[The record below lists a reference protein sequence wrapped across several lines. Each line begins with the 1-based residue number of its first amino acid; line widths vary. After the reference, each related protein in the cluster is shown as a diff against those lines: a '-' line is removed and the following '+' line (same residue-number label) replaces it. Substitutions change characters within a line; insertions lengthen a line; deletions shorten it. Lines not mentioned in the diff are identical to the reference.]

1 MQGKLRSQK
10 GETLTETLVG
20 VLLVALASVV
30 LAAMIGAACRM
41 NIKAKVR
48 DEALYAEI
56 TAAESRTG
64 GETGSVTVKVDGTEE
79 KSVQV
84 KYYGAEG
91 KLRSYAYRK

>member
-20 VLLVALASVV
+20 VLLVALASVG

-41 NIKAKVR
+41 NIRAKVR

-79 KSVQV
+79 CVQV

>member
-41 NIKAKVR
+41 NIRAKAR
-48 DEALYAEI
+48 DEALYTEI
-56 TAAESRTG
+56 TAAERRTG
-64 GETGSVTVKVDGTEE
+64 EETGSVTVKVDGTEE
-79 KSVQV
+79 SVQV

>member
-41 NIKAKVR
+41 NIRAKVR

-56 TAAESRTG
+56 TAAENRTG

-79 KSVQV
+79 SVQV